1 MARSTGQRAGLSR
14 RQVLDA
20 AHHLL
25 AERGLDG
32 LTIRSLAERLD
43 VVPTAVYRWVD
54 NKAALLDALIDDT
67 LTAAEVPP
75 DTAAP
80 VEALRGLLVAVFDAI
95 CTRPALAPLYLD
107 RRTSPGPTASAI
119 REHLERLL
127 RDAGV
132 SPRVAATATPV
143 LLVHALGFAA
153 FVQQTD
159 GEPRLLRGAGM
170 GAPRETFTRGLDWL
184 ITGITTSPRGSARGR
199 TTHGRPRR
207 GTEA

>member
-1 MARSTGQRAGLSR
+1 MPRTTGQRAGLSR

-43 VVPTAVYRWVD
+43 VAPNAVYRWVD

-67 LTAAEVPP
+67 LACVEVPP
-75 DTAAP
+75 DAAAP
-80 VEALRGLLVAVFDAI
+80 AEALRSLLLAVFDAI
-95 CTRPALAPLYLD
+95 CARPALALLYLD

-119 REHLERLL
+119 REHIERLL
-127 RDAGV
+127 LDAAV
-132 SPRVAATATPV
+132 SSRVAATATPV

-153 FVQQTD
+153 FVQQTE
-159 GEPRLLRGAGM
+159 GETGLLHGADM
-170 GAPRETFTRGLDWL
+170 GTARETFTCGLDWL
-184 ITGITTSPRGSARGR
+184 IAGITRDENLVDRS
-199 TTHGRPRR
+199 
-207 GTEA
+207 